1 MFQFRRFP
9 LYTYV
14 FSAQWLTLRQPGFP
28 IQKSTGKWIFAPNR
42 GLSQLITS
50 FIGSQCQGI
59 HPALLFALPI
69 RIIIPLA
76 LSKIRL
82 QQICCGVPFSL
93 NRTRCLVL
101 LKYLNGYFNIILI
114 LILKIFLYEVFK
126 VQCLIIIFL
135 YIEDFYQSLI
145 RHPPTLPHRRQC
157 STIGRLG
164 LNHRVRDGNGC
175 FP

>member
-1 MFQFRRFP
+1 MTVRTPECTHSGLGSFPFARRYLENRCFFLFLSLLRCFSSGGSLCIPMYSVYSDWGLLSRVSPFRNPR
-9 LYTYV
+9 V
-14 FSAQWLTLRQPGFP
+14 RR
-28 IQKSTGKWIFAPNR
+28 IFASNR

-126 VQCLIIIFL
+126 VQLFDNYL
-135 YIEDFYQSLI
+135 
-145 RHPPTLPHRRQC
+145 
-157 STIGRLG
+157 
-164 LNHRVRDGNGC
+164 
-175 FP
+175 